1 MSIDNP
7 QDFEGDQDSVLSP
20 DLLRMM
26 EEEEK
31 QILPYKE
38 SVEVVILEEG
48 REVKVGACIAKE
60 TRRDLVELLQEF
72 KDVFAWL
79 YQDMPGLSTDIVV

>member
-1 MSIDNP
+1 MNDP
-7 QDFEGDQDSVLSP
+7 QDFEDDQDGVLSP
-20 DLLRMM
+20 DLLRMV

-38 SVEVVILEEG
+38 SVEVVSLEEG
-48 REVKVGACIAKE
+48 RNVKIGTGITKE

-72 KDVFAWL
+72 KDVFAWS
-79 YQDMPGLSTDIVV
+79 Y